1 VEGAVGPLVA
11 AQGTSLLVRRLG
23 AARHFARGTGRM
35 PERVDQYRVNAD
47 KCLELAESFKDP
59 DAKRTLF
66 AMAAAWLTLAAQRVK
81 NIETIGGSSTAG
93 VNPAQP
99 EDRD

>member
-1 VEGAVGPLVA
+1 
-11 AQGTSLLVRRLG
+11 
-23 AARHFARGTGRM
+23 M
-35 PERVDQYRVNAD
+35 PERVDQYRLNAD

-81 NIETIGGSSTAG
+81 NIKTIDTASTAG
-93 VNPAQP
+93 LTLAPP
-99 EDRD
+99 DDRK

>member
-1 VEGAVGPLVA
+1 MFTRWAALRAV
-11 AQGTSLLVRRLG
+11 
-23 AARHFARGTGRM
+23 GTGRM
-35 PERVDQYRVNAD
+35 PERVDQYRLTAD

-81 NIETIGGSSTAG
+81 NIETVDAPSPPGL
-93 VNPAQP
+93 NPAP
-99 EDRD
+99 PHDGS